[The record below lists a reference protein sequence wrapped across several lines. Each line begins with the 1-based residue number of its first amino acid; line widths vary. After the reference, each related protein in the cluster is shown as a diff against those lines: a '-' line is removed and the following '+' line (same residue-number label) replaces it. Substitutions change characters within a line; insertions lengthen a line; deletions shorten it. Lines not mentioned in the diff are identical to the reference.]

1 VSAHRERD
9 ALTARQERIL
19 YALCREYL
27 ASGGAVSSG
36 GLRRGHGLQWSPATI
51 RAELATL
58 EHEGYLHKPH
68 HSAGRLPSARGIKR
82 YVASLTLSGRPSP
95 EFATAVDLSLGGSVT
110 SPDDGMRA
118 AVRLLSQVVGC
129 VAVSFVGTSR
139 VGRIGRLDLVQLV
152 GLRALVTVSMDDG
165 RRAVHAVTLGSLGG
179 VGGSERDA
187 AMVLGKVQERL
198 RWLCEGRTLAEAREL
213 LLALLAKEEA
223 RLDRLLAEALRV
235 GLGVC
240 TAAAMDQLRV
250 EVAGQSSLS
259 ASSGEAGAEPL
270 TEVLTLLDD
279 YHLLAEVLCQ
289 LLPEP
294 EDEASPRAE
303 VCVGGLRDP
312 AASAVDVGWG
322 GSLPGF
328 ALIGCRLPRTPVSA
342 GSDASTKGGL
352 ALLGSDR
359 MDYESVIPLIEYA
372 ARALAS
378 RMCA

>member
-1 VSAHRERD
+1 M
-9 ALTARQERIL
+9 
-19 YALCREYL
+19 
-27 ASGGAVSSG
+27 
-36 GLRRGHGLQWSPATI
+36 
-51 RAELATL
+51 
-58 EHEGYLHKPH
+58 
-68 HSAGRLPSARGIKR
+68 KR
-82 YVASLTLSGRPSP
+82 YVASLTFAGRPSP
-95 EFATAVDLSLGGSVT
+95 EFATAVDLSLGGRAT
-110 SPDDGMRA
+110 SPGDGMRA

-129 VAVSFVGTSR
+129 VAVSFLGTSR
-139 VGRIGRLDLVQLV
+139 IGRIHRLDLVHLV
-152 GLRALVTVSMDDG
+152 GPRALVTVTMSDSS
-165 RRAVHAVTLGSLGG
+165 RAVHAVTLESLGLG
-179 VGGSERDA
+179 RSERDDA
-187 AMVLGKVQERL
+187 IVLGKVQERL

-250 EVAGQSSLS
+250 EVAGQSSLPR
-259 ASSGEAGAEPL
+259 SSTEAGKEPL
-270 TEVLTLLDD
+270 AEVLALLDD
-279 YHLLAEVLCQ
+279 CHLLAEVLCQ

-294 EDEASPRAE
+294 GDDPSPRAE
-303 VCVGGLRDP
+303 VCVGGLGDP
-312 AASAVDVGWG
+312 AASTVDVGWG

-328 ALIGCRLPRTPVSA
+328 ALIGCRLPRTPVSE
-342 GSDASTKGGL
+342 GTEASTKAGL